1 MEVFMTMT
9 KVFKSGNSQAVRVP
23 KEFHL
28 NSDRVEIFK
37 RNNDLVIREL
47 PQNLS
52 SAFVLLTKLP
62 DDFFADGRQD
72 LPPEERDSF

>member
-1 MEVFMTMT
+1 MTMT

>member
-1 MEVFMTMT
+1 MTMT

-52 SAFVLLTKLP
+52 NAFVLLTKLP

-72 LPPEERDSF
+72 LPPQERDSF